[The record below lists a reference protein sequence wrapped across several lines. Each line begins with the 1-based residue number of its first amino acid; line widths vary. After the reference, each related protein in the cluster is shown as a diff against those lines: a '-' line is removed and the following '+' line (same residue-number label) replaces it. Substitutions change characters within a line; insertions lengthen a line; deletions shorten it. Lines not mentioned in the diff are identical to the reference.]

1 MKRAVEKGRLEKK
14 VRKVMEKKLNKK
26 GYTPPQN
33 LMKAFGNQNQFNRN
47 SNPNAGSDDPNEQKK

>member
-1 MKRAVEKGRLEKK
+1 
-14 VRKVMEKKLNKK
+14 MEKKLNKK

-47 SNPNAGSDDPNEQKK
+47 SNPNAGSDDPNEQKKQQARKFHFKRKMIKK

>member
-1 MKRAVEKGRLEKK
+1 
-14 VRKVMEKKLNKK
+14 MEKKLNKK

-47 SNPNAGSDDPNEQKK
+47 SNPNVGSDDPNEQKK